1 MAWDEDEETDVI
13 EYTAYVDGKKV
24 FYLKHKDFDFDGDDE
39 IDANPYIWELKLSGG
54 KLKVV
59 DYVEEE
65 PAYGFAENSRVTNS
79 IKDDNTGEVFFLADD
94 VVVYVLKD
102 NGSFDKVGTKSD
114 IRGKYFMLYD
124 TVDADQDYDIV
135 VVCSE
140 DIFD

>member
-1 MAWDEDEETDVI
+1 M
-13 EYTAYVDGKKV
+13 
-24 FYLKHKDFDFDGDDE
+24 KHKDFDFDGDDE

-79 IKDDNTGEVFFLADD
+79 IKDDNTGEGFFLADD
-94 VVVYVLKD
+94 VVDVLED
-102 NGSFDKVGTKSD
+102 DGVTFDKVGTKSD

-135 VVCSE
+135 VVCPKDDFIE
-140 DIFD
+140 DWID